1 MRGAPLPAARRGR
14 IWYRPMRSG
23 LLVGLV
29 VALLALLAPGAAMV
43 PARQQ
48 EGPQP
53 QIATWELSTVAE
65 WQRGVTRGLLI
76 SNNDDGELRLEDDR
90 TQGGFISEPFEA
102 GFAFNAAGAVWRVDY
117 DEGTDMTLELRGR
130 ATPPPSPES
139 PDAEAE
145 GWGPWYELVAGDAR
159 SQADDGASATPY
171 VVAFPPDTR
180 YLQVRASFE
189 TSVSRASAVLSELTI
204 AYLNTT
210 EGPPTSPGLPQVP
223 INVGPDTLTAPPPF
237 VLRSVWSGQ
246 QVATSPQRLP
256 PRGIILHQLSVEADY
271 EATLA
276 LLRAIAAYQERV
288 LGWDDLTYHYLID
301 EGGTLYQGRP
311 TGPTAAVSRLAQ
323 GDTAVHIALIGNR
336 DTTPSPEA
344 QQTLVNLLAWLGQAY
359 DIPPTAQHA
368 VAEDGSRVLRDN
380 IVTHKDIVP
389 EALGPG
395 APLRVLLPEL
405 RLRADRAT
413 IRSRWYFTEAN
424 NEDYTQELAL
434 LNTNASAAEAV
445 VKLYPDSAP
454 EPLEV
459 NLTVPGEG
467 RAALRLSDVVS
478 RTTNLPV
485 IVESS
490 EQIIAQ
496 QTMSLPT
503 DMNISFGVGGES
515 RVWYFAEGSTANS
528 FNTFLVMFNPQ
539 QTPSGVVIT
548 YMREDG
554 TQAEQRAII
563 PARQRLAINVG
574 EVLPDTEFGVRIVA
588 EQPIVAERTMRF
600 GVEGRGLHKSS
611 GIAELSRVWY
621 FAEGSTQVPFNMR
634 IMLLN
639 PNRQSTVVEVTYLT
653 PDGTTATRRYAIP
666 GTTRLEVNVNEF
678 VPELGIATVVEAD
691 RPVVAERALYFTPVG
706 VATGEDPETPLTL
719 SPENPPLAGTVSA
732 GAHNP
737 AYSWRFADATTQDT
751 NYYLL
756 VSNPN
761 EVQARVTI
769 ELLLDDG
776 SRETRSI
783 VMPKRSRYTLP
794 VHDLYPGQEGISAIV
809 RATQPIV
816 AERSLFPDA
825 GPGASGGT
833 SLLGVPGP

>member
-1 MRGAPLPAARRGR
+1 MKPGLLIGLCMVLALLLAPLP
-14 IWYRPMRSG
+14 
-23 LLVGLV
+23 
-29 VALLALLAPGAAMV
+29 GAATV

-48 EGPQP
+48 DGPQP
-53 QIATWELSTVAE
+53 QIATWELTTVAD
-65 WQRGVTRGLLI
+65 WQRGVGRGLLI
-76 SNNDDGELRLEDDR
+76 SNNVDGELRLEDDR
-90 TQGGFISEPFEA
+90 SQGGFISEPFETD
-102 GFAFNAAGAVWRVDY
+102 FSLNAAGAVWRVDY
-117 DEGTDMTLELRGR
+117 DQGTDLTLELRGR
-130 ATPPPSPES
+130 ATPPPAPDA

-189 TSVSRASAVLSELTI
+189 SSIARASAVLNELTI

-223 INVGPDTLTAPPPF
+223 INVGPETLTRPPSV
-237 VLRSVWSGQ
+237 VLRSVWSGR
-246 QVATSPQRLP
+246 QVATNPDRLP
-256 PRGIILHQLSVEADY
+256 PRGIILHQLPVEPDY
-271 EATLA
+271 AATLA
-276 LLRAIAAYQERV
+276 LLRAVATYQSDV

-301 EGGTLYQGRP
+301 ENGTLYQGRP

-323 GDTAVHIALIGNR
+323 GDTAVHVALIGNR

-344 QQTLVNLLAWLGQAY
+344 QQTLVELVAWLGQAY
-359 DIPPTAQHA
+359 DIPPMGQHA
-368 VAEDGSRVLRDN
+368 VAEAGNRVLRDN
-380 IVTHKDIVP
+380 VVTHKDIVP

-424 NEDYTQELAL
+424 NQDYTQEIAL
-434 LNTNASAAEAV
+434 LNANESAAEAV

-459 NLTVPGEG
+459 NVTIPGQG
-467 RAALRLSDVVS
+467 RSALRLGEVVS
-478 RTTNLPV
+478 QTTNLPV

-490 EQIIAQ
+490 EEIIAQ
-496 QTMSLPT
+496 QTMALPT
-503 DMNISFGVGGES
+503 DVNISFGIHEES

-539 QTPSGVVIT
+539 QTPTAVTIT
-548 YMREDG
+548 YMRGDG
-554 TQAEQRAII
+554 TQAEQRAIL

-574 EVLPDTEFGVRIVA
+574 EVLPDTEFGVQIVA

-600 GVEGRGLHKSS
+600 GTDARGLHKSA
-611 GIAELSRVWY
+611 GMAQLSRVWY
-621 FAEGSTQVPFNMR
+621 FAEGSTQIPFNMR
-634 IMLLN
+634 ILLLN
-639 PNRQSTVVEVTYLT
+639 PNRQSTVAEVTYLT

-678 VPELGIATVVEAD
+678 VPELGIATVIEAD
-691 RPVVAERALYFTPVG
+691 RPLAAERALYFTPVG
-706 VATGEDPETPLTL
+706 VDTSDQEEEPLTL

-732 GAHNP
+732 GARHP
-737 AYSWRFADATTQDT
+737 AFSWRFADATTNNT

-756 VSNPN
+756 VSNPSRG
-761 EVQARVTI
+761 QARVTI

-776 SRETRSI
+776 SRETRSV
-783 VMPKRSRYTLP
+783 VMAPDSRYTLP
-794 VHDLYPGQEGISAIV
+794 VHDLFPNQEGVSAIV

-816 AERSLFPDA
+816 AERSIFPDE
-825 GPGASGGT
+825 GLGASGGT